1 MECERNIYREWETGK
16 KNISESGKGR
26 EWIFGVFLALLCS
39 LLTIGGRAGNCCC
52 CCARHPAIYHFLGLL
67 CAVVSSSSFTYHTPK
82 FFIRR
87 YYLLFLYIT
96 KSLSLER
103 IQSNLSGFNI
113 APFLPLC
120 LSMSLPLLLTLELS
134 LPLPPCEE
142 ICRWRT
148 DTDKAPRPSATFPSN
163 LLCVLLFFTLRLSS
177 RFFPSNIP

>member
-1 MECERNIYREWETGK
+1 MDFWSFPC
-16 KNISESGKGR
+16 SP
-26 EWIFGVFLALLCS
+26 LLI
-39 LLTIGGRAGNCCC
+39 TNYWRGWTVC

-67 CAVVSSSSFTYHTPK
+67 CAVVSSSSFTYLLVTHTPK

-113 APFLPLC
+113 APFLLLC

-134 LPLPPCEE
+134 LPLLPCEKIE
-142 ICRWRT
+142 RWKT
-148 DTDKAPRPSATFPSN
+148 DTDKAQRLFPPIF
-163 LLCVLLFFTLRLSS
+163 CVSYSFPLSDS
-177 RFFPSNIP
+177 PLVSSHRIYHRMEDQQQLAS

>member
-1 MECERNIYREWETGK
+1 MDFWSFPC
-16 KNISESGKGR
+16 SP
-26 EWIFGVFLALLCS
+26 LLI
-39 LLTIGGRAGNCCC
+39 TNYWRGWTVC